1 MLNRSTSVEHIA
13 FSPACANEML
23 AAVFKVMAKRY
34 YSYED
39 LKDVSGKFKPGG
51 TLGSHF
57 CTVTPMP
64 YCIWVTPMDADTGGV
79 FLKPGDTLGYDC
91 GNVWQL
97 PNPATI
103 KNPIKRWG
111 AENKCR
117 VEWVD
122 KLQDAAKPY
131 LDDLHGTYNDRGRAL
146 YFTGTQIVAGDENC
160 FVVVRSVKHM
170 NGTIG
175 KYWHRLVVKK
185 GANVKNVAEVLSGLP
200 DVPGLHLGLL
210 DWIGFGRPVN
220 SR

>member
-1 MLNRSTSVEHIA
+1 MANRY
-13 FSPACANEML
+13 FS
-23 AAVFKVMAKRY
+23 Y
-34 YSYED
+34 DD
-39 LKDVSGKFKPGG
+39 LKDRSGYFKPGG
-51 TLGSHF
+51 TLGKHF
-57 CTVTPMP
+57 CTITPMP
-64 YCIWVTPMDADTGGV
+64 DNVIWVTPYDSDTGGV

-91 GNVWQL
+91 GNVWRL

-122 KLQDAAKPY
+122 NLQDAAKPY

-175 KYWHRLVVKK
+175 KYWHRLVVQK